1 MVFLQLYLHILLNRI
16 FKRSIRVLR
25 FSPGFAGV
33 GDFALPMFFASAE
46 NEGRTEEPT
55 ERKKQKER
63 EKGRVPKSPDIPSSL
78 VTIGGLATLFAIGGW
93 MLSGMANI
101 ATYFLG
107 KFSELPALD
116 KSEVIALF
124 IFLVR
129 EVGILLAPIFLVSTF
144 LAIAGNVVQVGIM
157 FTLKPLKPD
166 FKRIKLD
173 FPTMMRKVFFSRQ
186 IAVTLIKTLLKVS
199 FLGVIS
205 YYLIKSDFDALLSL
219 GSIGVA
225 NSVRLLSQIA
235 FKLAVILS
243 VVMFVIALPDYFYQK
258 FEFIESIKMTKEELK
273 QESRESEGD
282 PLVKQ
287 RRRQRA
293 FEMLR
298 RNMFQE
304 TKKADVVITN
314 PTHYA
319 IALRYD
325 PEMEDSP
332 RVLSKGEDNLAFVI
346 RNLARQN
353 DIPII
358 ENKPLARELYRTV
371 SEGETVPEH
380 FYRVLID
387 IFLSI
392 DGMKERLSR
401 RAG

>member
-1 MVFLQLYLHILLNRI
+1 M
-16 FKRSIRVLR
+16 R
-25 FSPGFAGV
+25 FSPAFTGV
-33 GDFALPMFFASAE
+33 GDLALPMFFASAE

-63 EKGRVPKSPDIPSSL
+63 EKGRVPKSPDIPASL

-93 MLSGMANI
+93 MLSGIANI
-101 ATYFLG
+101 ATHFLG
-107 KFSELPALD
+107 KFSELPTLD
-116 KSEVIALF
+116 KSEAIAVF
-124 IFLVR
+124 VFLIR
-129 EVGILLAPIFLVSTF
+129 EVGLIMAPIFLVSIV
-144 LAIAGNVVQVGIM
+144 LAIAGNVAQIGLM
-157 FTLKPLKPD
+157 FTLKPLQPD

-186 IAVTLIKTLLKVS
+186 IAVNLIKTLIKVS
-199 FLGVIS
+199 FLAVIS
-205 YYLIKSDFDALLSL
+205 YYLVKSEFDSLLSL

-225 NSVRLLSQIA
+225 DSVRLLSQIA
-235 FKLAVILS
+235 FKLALILS

-258 FEFIESIKMTKEELK
+258 FEFIESIKMTKEETK
-273 QESRESEGD
+273 QESKESEGD

-287 RRRQRA
+287 RRRQMA

-298 RNMFQE
+298 KNMFQE

-325 PEMEDSP
+325 PELEDSP
-332 RVLSKGEDNLAFVI
+332 RVMAKGEDNLAFVI

-371 SEGETVPEH
+371 TEGETVPEH

-387 IFLSI
+387 IFLGL
-392 DGMKERLSR
+392 DGMRERLTR
-401 RAG
+401 RTG